1 MSQVNKELEPL
12 AAPKKKPLQINAF
25 ALLFGVVVIA
35 MILTWVLPAGEYTRV
50 EVDGRTTVLADSF
63 TWTESSPVNPFDMIK
78 AIHKGMVEAGGIIFF
93 VLIIGGFFGVFSATG
108 TIDVLIATMA
118 QKLAKREK
126 LLIPIM
132 MLFFAAGGSLMGMAE
147 EGLAY
152 IPLLIPLAI
161 ALGFDTITGMAI
173 VLLGAAAGF
182 TTAVMNP
189 FTVGIA
195 QGIAEL
201 PLFSGIGLRL
211 ILFVVV
217 YLVSV
222 IFVYRYAMKVK
233 RNPELGFYGNYD
245 KSAADKLLQSKVN
258 LTTKH
263 KLILSAFLLT
273 YVVLAY
279 GVIKYEWYLSEIAAL
294 FIILTIVI
302 GIIGRLSIDNL
313 VKNFMSGS
321 AALITGALIIGV
333 SRATL
338 VVLNQGHIVD
348 PMLHGVS
355 EAIKHVPGTFSVMGM
370 YSFQTVIHFIL
381 ASGSGHAMLTMP
393 IMTPLADLLDI
404 TRQTAVLSFSFA
416 DGIGNIIFPTA
427 GTLMAGLA
435 IAGIP
440 WTKWAKWVL
449 PLVIIQFIIGLI
461 AVVVAHFI
469 NYGPF

>member
-1 MSQVNKELEPL
+1 MSQLGKTVEPIT
-12 AAPKKKPLQINAF
+12 PKRKPFQMNVF
-25 ALLFGVVVIA
+25 ALLFGVVVAA
-35 MILTWVLPAGEYTRV
+35 MILTYILPAGEYNRV
-50 EVDGRTTVLADSF
+50 EVDGRTVVDANSF
-63 TWTESSPVNPFDMIK
+63 KWTDSSPVNPFDMMK
-78 AIHKGMVEAGGIIFF
+78 ALHTGMVEAGGIIFF
-93 VLIIGGFFGVFSATG
+93 VLIIGGFFGVLSATG
-108 TIDVLIATMA
+108 TVDVLISTMA
-118 QKLAKREK
+118 RKLAKREK

-152 IPLLIPLAI
+152 IPLLIPLAL

-222 IFVYRYAMKVK
+222 LFVYRYAMKVK
-233 RNPELGFYGNYD
+233 RNPELGFYGNYNRD
-245 KSAADKLLQSKVN
+245 HADKLLQSNVN

-263 KLILSAFLLT
+263 KLILGAFLLN
-273 YVVLAY
+273 YVVLAF
-279 GVIKYEWYLSEIAAL
+279 GVIKFEWYLSEIAAL
-294 FIILTIVI
+294 FIILTIVV
-302 GIIGRLSIDNL
+302 GIVGKLSVDNL
-313 VKNFMSGS
+313 VKNFTSGS
-321 AALITGALIIGV
+321 SALISGALIIGV

-355 EAIKHVPGTFSVMGM
+355 EAIKHVPGTISVIGM
-370 YSFQTVIHFIL
+370 YGFQTVIHFIL

-393 IMTPLADLLDI
+393 IMAPLADLVDI

-427 GTLMAGLA
+427 GTLMAALA

-449 PLVIIQFIIGLI
+449 PLVIIQFVIGLI
-461 AVVVAHFI
+461 AVVIAHAI
-469 NYGPF
+469 HYGPF